1 MKQSRGMRNNNP
13 LNIIKS
19 EKINWQGE
27 VKPSTD
33 PNFAQFESTD
43 PNFAQFETLEY
54 GLRAAFKLLRTYYQ
68 KHGCRTIRQ
77 IVARWDP
84 EGPKVIDAYVRTV
97 CKHTGLNPDQQLP
110 PMKEETKVMWCDI
123 VLAMATMECG
133 LNNEGRQSLRPDLEK
148 AWDMLYR

>member
-1 MKQSRGMRNNNP
+1 MSLARGMRNNNP

-33 PNFAQFESTD
+33 PNFAQFE
-43 PNFAQFETLEY
+43 TLEY
-54 GLRAAFKLLRTYYQ
+54 
-68 KHGCRTIRQ
+68 
-77 IVARWDP
+77 
-84 EGPKVIDAYVRTV
+84 TV

-110 PMKEETKVMWCDI
+110 PMKEESKVMWCDI

-133 LNNEGRQSLRPDLEK
+133 LNIKQQEELVPFIERGFTLL
-148 AWDMLYR
+148 

>member
-1 MKQSRGMRNNNP
+1 MKQARGMRNNNP

-33 PNFAQFESTD
+33 PNFAQFET
-43 PNFAQFETLEY
+43 
-54 GLRAAFKLLRTYYQ
+54 YQ

-84 EGPKVIDAYVRTV
+84 EGPKVIDAYVNTV
-97 CKHTGLNPDQQLP
+97 CKHTGLSPDQQLP
-110 PMKEETKVMWCDI
+110 PMKEETKVIWCDI

-133 LNNEGRQSLRPDLEK
+133 LTVKQQEELVPFIARGWAMK
-148 AWDMLYR
+148 K

>member
-1 MKQSRGMRNNNP
+1 MILARGLRNNNP

-33 PNFAQFESTD
+33 R
-43 PNFAQFETLEY
+43 NFAQFETMEY
-54 GLRAAFKLLRTYYQ
+54 GLRAALCLLRTYYN
-68 KHGCRTIRQ
+68 KHGCMTVRS

-84 EGPKVIDAYVRTV
+84 EGEKVINAYVQTV
-97 CKHTGLNPDQQLP
+97 CRLTGLKPETPLP
-110 PMKEETKVMWCDI
+110 PMKAETQTVWCDI

-133 LNNEGRQSLRPDLEK
+133 LSTQQREELAPYVVR
-148 AWDMLYR
+148 AWTMM